1 MSDLGISAAKAYLS
15 TAQTLAGTKP
25 QGADGLGGIGGI
37 DGMSGPGFGDI
48 LNNTIASVTNAGAS
62 AEGAMTN
69 AATGR
74 ADLVDVVTAV
84 AAAEST
90 LETVVAVRDEV
101 IKAYQD
107 IMRMPI

>member
-1 MSDLGISAAKAYLS
+1 MSDLGINAAKAYLS
-15 TAQTLAGTKP
+15 TAQTISGGAAGSP
-25 QGADGLGGIGGI
+25 AQQIG
-37 DGMSGPGFGDI
+37 SGFGEI
-48 LNNTIASVTNAGAS
+48 LNSAVSSISNAGAS
-62 AEGAMTN
+62 AEGAITN
-69 AATGR
+69 ASMGR

-84 AAAEST
+84 AAAEAT

>member
-1 MSDLGISAAKAYLS
+1 MSDLGMSAVKAYAN
-15 TAQTLAGTKP
+15 TAQALTGAG
-25 QGADGLGGIGGI
+25 GAQPAQGIG
-37 DGMSGPGFGDI
+37 SGFGDL
-48 LNNTIASVTNAGAS
+48 LNSAVGAISQAGGT
-62 AEGAMTN
+62 AEGAITN
-69 AATGR
+69 AAMGR

-84 AAAEST
+84 AAAEAT